1 MSRLVIQ
8 KLTKIYASSPTASK
22 QGPAAALN
30 ALDLDIHPGEL
41 VTVVGPS
48 GCGKSTLLKVLAGLE
63 NETSGSMELDGK
75 SLNGLPP
82 KQRDLAL
89 MFQNYALFP
98 HLDIRDNMAFG
109 LRVRG
114 SKKAE
119 AYKQVNEVADRLG
132 IAALLHRMP
141 AEVSGGERQRAALGR
156 ALLRR
161 PRVFL
166 FDEPL
171 SSLDAALRAQLRM
184 EIGKLHRELS
194 ASMLFVT
201 HDQSEALTLGDR
213 VAVLR
218 DGVLQ
223 QIAEPDTLYR
233 EPANRFVAGFIGNP
247 GMSFLTGECER
258 VRDREDTWVFRHP
271 DMTETLTLPKALVNA
286 HPALIRFQSGRLVLG
301 LRPEDIALTTFSGES
316 ASPGLGGCLT
326 LTERL
331 GGSTLL
337 YLKGEHDHF
346 AARVSAATGLRE
358 NASLLCYPH
367 WEKARLFDAQSGVAL
382 L

>member
-8 KLTKIYASSPTASK
+8 KLTKVYATPQLASPH
-22 QGPAAALN
+22 GPAAALN

-63 NETSGSMELDGK
+63 AETSGSMILGGK

-109 LRVRG
+109 LRIRG
-114 SKKAE
+114 TKKAE

-161 PRVFL
+161 PKVFL

-218 DGVLQ
+218 
-223 QIAEPDTLYR
+223 EPDTLYR

-247 GMSFLTGECER
+247 GMSFLTGHCER
-258 VRDREDTWVFRHP
+258 VFDRQDTWLFRHP
-271 DMTETLTLPKALVNA
+271 DMTETLTLPKALVTA
-286 HPALIRFQSGRLVLG
+286 HPALTRFQSGSLVLG
-301 LRPEDIALTTFSGES
+301 LRPEDIALTVFSGES
-316 ASPGLGGCLT
+316 ASPGLGGRIT

-337 YLKGEHDHF
+337 YLKGEQDHF
-346 AARVSAATGLRE
+346 VARVGTATGLRE
-358 NASLLCYPH
+358 NATLLCYPN
-367 WEKARLFDAQSGVAL
+367 WEKARLFDALSGVAL
-382 L
+382 T